1 LAEIKGIALGRLSMS
16 IEELEMMEIGALFLK
31 LFYHNQKEREDR
43 QFYGNIMRLQTM
55 LLMNMQL
62 ESKSRIKHPEQ
73 LWKFDWDEESMGEVE
88 ELTDQEK
95 QERFELLREVAKKHL
110 NGKL

>member
-1 LAEIKGIALGRLSMS
+1 MAEVKGIAIGRLSMS
-16 IEELEMMEIGALFLK
+16 IEEFERMEVGVFFLK
-31 LFYHNQKEREDR
+31 LFYYNQKEKEDR

-55 LLMNMQL
+55 LLMNMQI
-62 ESKSRIKHPEQ
+62 EVKNRIKHPEQ
-73 LWKFDWDEESMGEVE
+73 LWKFEWDEDNEGELE
-88 ELTDQEK
+88 NLTDQEK

>member
-1 LAEIKGIALGRLSMS
+1 MS

-55 LLMNMQL
+55 LLMNMQI

-73 LWKFDWDEESMGEVE
+73 LWTFEWDEESMGEIE

-95 QERFELLREVAKKHL
+95 KERFELLREVAKKHL